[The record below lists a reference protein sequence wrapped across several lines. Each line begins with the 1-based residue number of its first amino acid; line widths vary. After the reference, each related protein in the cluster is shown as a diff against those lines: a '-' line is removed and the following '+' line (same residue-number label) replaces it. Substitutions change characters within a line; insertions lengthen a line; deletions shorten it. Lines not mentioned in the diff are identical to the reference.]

1 MRKNSIASLLDL
13 REYISLSADWL
24 IQITVLCRARIDE
37 EKLKEKL
44 DRQVQEADKFKM
56 HKEALQNEIDHMK
69 GEIDRAETS
78 KAKVLYE
85 SEKNSMEMEKIFH
98 ENKQLKEKYNQ
109 AKQEIQYSQSSLAR
123 LEGELEQ
130 TKLEL
135 QKTEMNLDRAN
146 TSKKYHDTEVSRLE
160 QELDAWKDKYHQS
173 EQDVVNAEE
182 SLEEVKKDNQRLKY
196 QMQDQE
202 NTKERLLAAGADYER
217 QEEKLAVEIDRLT
230 EKLSKLKYSEE
241 QARTDKEKSELEVMR
256 LSREL
261 ERVQYQ
267 LQLTEERR
275 GMRERESHRA
285 QSEPRDGT
293 ANPRQVEDLHVKLDK
308 ANIEL
313 KNMSEENE
321 RLEIES
327 RKFKNQLEHSK
338 TLLDAAFETEA
349 KCKSEAEATKREL
362 LRLQD
367 KLEQSEAELRHLRLE
382 RDKYASDFS
391 HKHKTVESDLDK
403 LHLEIAQL
411 TTERDQL
418 VRQLEKS
425 QDMLLSFQQDLNL
438 TESELKRANDE
449 NRRLREETC
458 LTPDKSIL
466 DSKEK
471 QIKKLNEK
479 IRTLEAEYDAS
490 CHAKDEQKM
499 RADKLERE
507 KQPLANKLAALEED
521 LKHALKMSDS
531 TESKMGKD
539 NAMFNQE
546 ISRLTKDRD
555 ASKTELDIARHD
567 LRIVETDLKSSREEI
582 KRLLADQ
589 ERMSSGLE
597 KGQREILESKEHE
610 IKKLQGRVESL
621 EGDVR
626 KIKSEKDTLE
636 KEKETLR
643 KDLDLEKDL
652 LKKAVSENNTAGQDS
667 AKVVELEKKI
677 SGLNDQI
684 RVLKNDLSDKQ
695 KEFVQE
701 KKDLQNVIDEMK
713 KGGDAAANAEIEK
726 IKKDLMKS
734 NTELE
739 RVKKELEKA
748 QQELKEGSVER
759 ERFQAQ
765 LEMLVQELEQ
775 KQVRLL

>member
-1 MRKNSIASLLDL
+1 M
-13 REYISLSADWL
+13 
-24 IQITVLCRARIDE
+24 
-37 EKLKEKL
+37 KEKL
-44 DRQVQEADKFKM
+44 DRQVQEADKLKM

-69 GEIDRAETS
+69 EEIDRAETS

-85 SEKNSMEMEKIFH
+85 SEKNSMEMEKLIH
-98 ENKQLKEKYNQ
+98 ENKQMKEKYNQ

-123 LEGELEQ
+123 LEAELEQ
-130 TKLEL
+130 SKLEL

-146 TSKKYHDTEVSRLE
+146 TSKKYHDTELSRLE
-160 QELDAWKDKYHQS
+160 QELEAWKDKYHQS

-182 SLEEVKKDNQRLKY
+182 SLDEAKKENQRLKY

-267 LQLTEERR
+267 LQLAEERR
-275 GMRERESHRA
+275 GMRERDSHRA
-285 QSEPRDGT
+285 QSEPRDARDGP

-308 ANIEL
+308 SNIEL
-313 KNMSEENE
+313 KNLSEENE

-338 TLLDAAFETEA
+338 SLLDAAFENEA

-367 KLEQSEAELRHLRLE
+367 KLDQAEAELRHLRLD
-382 RDKYASDFS
+382 RDKYATDFS
-391 HKHKTVESDLDK
+391 LKHKTVENDLDK

-479 IRTLEAEYDAS
+479 IRGLEADYDAT

-507 KQPLANKLAALEED
+507 KQPLVNKLAALEED
-521 LKHALKMSDS
+521 LKHAHKMSDS

-539 NAMFNQE
+539 IAMFNQE

-555 ASKTELDIARHD
+555 ASKTELDIAKHD

-582 KRLLADQ
+582 KRLLSDQ

-597 KGQREILESKEHE
+597 KGQREILECKENE
-610 IKKLQGRVESL
+610 IKKLLGKVESL
-621 EGDVR
+621 EGEVR
-626 KIKSEKDTLE
+626 KIKSEKEVLE

-667 AKVVELEKKI
+667 VKVVELEKKI

-726 IKKDLMKS
+726 IKKDLTKS

-775 KQVRLL
+775 KQVRTS

>member
-1 MRKNSIASLLDL
+1 M
-13 REYISLSADWL
+13 
-24 IQITVLCRARIDE
+24 
-37 EKLKEKL
+37 KEKL
-44 DRQVQEADKFKM
+44 DRQVQESDKYKM
-56 HKEALQNEIDHMK
+56 HKEALENEIEHMK
-69 GEIDRAETS
+69 GEIDRAETG

-85 SEKNSMEMEKIFH
+85 SEKNSLEMEKIIH
-98 ENKQLKEKYNQ
+98 DNKQLKEKYNQ

-123 LEGELEQ
+123 LEAELEQ
-130 TKLEL
+130 AKLEL

-146 TSKKYHDTEVSRLE
+146 TTKKYHDTEVSRLE
-160 QELDAWKDKYHQS
+160 QELEAWKDKYHQS

-196 QMQDQE
+196 QLQDQE

-217 QEEKLAVEIDRLT
+217 QEEKSLVEIDRLS

-241 QARTDKEKSELEVMR
+241 QARTEKEKSELEVMR

-267 LQLTEERR
+267 LQLAEERR
-275 GMRERESHRA
+275 GLRERERDVTSGHRA
-285 QSEPRDGT
+285 QSEPRDARDG
-293 ANPRQVEDLHVKLDK
+293 ANPRQMEDLHVKLDR

-338 TLLDAAFETEA
+338 SLLDAAFENEA
-349 KCKSEAEATKREL
+349 KCKSEAEASKREL
-362 LRLQD
+362 SRLQD
-367 KLEQSEAELRHLRLE
+367 KMDQAEGELRHARLE
-382 RDKYASDFS
+382 RDKFATDFG

-521 LKHALKMSDS
+521 LKHTLKMSDS
-531 TESKMGKD
+531 TESKLGKD
-539 NAMFNQE
+539 IAMFNQE
-546 ISRLTKDRD
+546 ISRLTKERD
-555 ASKTELDIARHD
+555 SSKTELDIAKHD
-567 LRIVETDLKSSREEI
+567 LRIVETDLKSSRDEI
-582 KRLLADQ
+582 RRLLADQ

-597 KGQREILESKEHE
+597 KGQREILESKENE
-610 IKKLQGRVESL
+610 IKKLLGKVESL
-621 EGDVR
+621 EGDIR
-626 KIKSEKDTLE
+626 KIKSEKE
-636 KEKETLR
+636 SLR

-667 AKVVELEKKI
+667 LKVAQLEKKI
-677 SGLNDQI
+677 SELNDQM

-695 KEFVQE
+695 KEFAQE
-701 KKDLQNVIDEMK
+701 KKELQNVIDEMK
-713 KGGDAAANAEIEK
+713 KGGDSAANAEIEK
-726 IKKDLMKS
+726 IKKDLDKS

-739 RVKKELEKA
+739 RVKRELEKA

-775 KQVRLL
+775 KQVRTEILGHVIMSSCH

>member
-1 MRKNSIASLLDL
+1 
-13 REYISLSADWL
+13 
-24 IQITVLCRARIDE
+24 
-37 EKLKEKL
+37 
-44 DRQVQEADKFKM
+44 
-56 HKEALQNEIDHMK
+56 
-69 GEIDRAETS
+69 
-78 KAKVLYE
+78 
-85 SEKNSMEMEKIFH
+85 MEKIVYD
-98 ENKQLKEKYNQ
+98 NKQLKEKYNQ
-109 AKQEIQYSQSSLAR
+109 AKDEIQYSQNTLAR
-123 LEGELEQ
+123 MEAELEQ
-130 TKLEL
+130 AKHDL

-160 QELDAWKDKYHQS
+160 QELEAWKDKYHQS
-173 EQDVVNAEE
+173 EQDVVNVEE

-196 QMQDQE
+196 QLQDQE

-217 QEEKLAVEIDRLT
+217 QEEKFAGEIDLLR

-241 QARTDKEKSELEVMR
+241 QARTEKEKGELEVMR

-261 ERVQYQ
+261 ERLQYQ
-267 LQLTEERR
+267 LQLAEERR
-275 GMRERESHRA
+275 GLRDRDRERDSHRA
-285 QSEPRDGT
+285 QSEPRGSDGV
-293 ANPRQVEDLHVKLDK
+293 NPRQLEDLHVKLDK

-327 RKFKNQLEHSK
+327 RKYRNQLEHSK
-338 TLLDAAFETEA
+338 TLLDAAFENEA

-362 LRLQD
+362 VRLTD
-367 KLEQSEAELRHLRLE
+367 KLEQAEAELRHIRME
-382 RDKYASDFS
+382 RDKYASEYS
-391 HKHKTVESDLDK
+391 HKHKSVESDLDK

-411 TTERDQL
+411 TTERDAL

-449 NRRLREETC
+449 NRRLREETT

-479 IRTLEAEYDAS
+479 IRNLEKDYDEALN
-490 CHAKDEQKM
+490 AKDEQKM
-499 RADKLERE
+499 RADRAERE
-507 KQPLANKLAALEED
+507 KQPLSNKVEALEND
-521 LKHALKMSDS
+521 LKHALKMSDA
-531 TESKMGKD
+531 TDSKMGKD
-539 NAMFNQE
+539 VAMYNQE
-546 ISRLTKDRD
+546 IARLTKERD
-555 ASKTELDIARHD
+555 SSKTELDIAKHD
-567 LRIVETDLKSSREEI
+567 LKIVETDLKGSRDEV
-582 KRLLADQ
+582 KRLLASQ
-589 ERMSSGLE
+589 EKMSSGLE
-597 KGQREILESKEHE
+597 KGQKEILECKENE
-610 IKKLQGRVESL
+610 IKKLTGRVESL
-621 EGDVR
+621 ESQVT
-626 KIKSEKDTLE
+626 KIKTEKDALE

-667 AKVVELEKKI
+667 VKVVEMEKKI
-677 SGLNDQI
+677 GDLNEQI
-684 RVLKNDLSDKQ
+684 RVLKLDLSDKQ
-695 KEFVQE
+695 KEFAQE

-713 KGGDAAANAEIEK
+713 KGGDAVANAEVEK
-726 IKKDLMKS
+726 IKKDLEKS

-739 RVKKELEKA
+739 KVRKELEKA

-775 KQVRLL
+775 KQMDLHEAQQKGGGGGGPIGSPHEINNLKQQLQDTKKKLEASEKIIDEKI